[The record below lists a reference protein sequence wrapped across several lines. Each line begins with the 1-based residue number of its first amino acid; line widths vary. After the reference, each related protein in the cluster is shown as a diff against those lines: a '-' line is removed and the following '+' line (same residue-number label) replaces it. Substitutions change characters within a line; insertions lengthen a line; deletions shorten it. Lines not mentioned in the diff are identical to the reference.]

1 MEGINHNQRPAYSSP
16 EERTDSNGIRQARGM
31 KVLEYFAA
39 IAPYINLITAA
50 DIGISVI
57 AGDTYLAYCPAE
69 RLDLGRKPGDKI
81 SPGTVA
87 EKCMKEKKRIIVEV
101 PQKKSIYGVPYLA
114 NGLPIMDDNGSVI
127 GCIVTTE
134 TTDARE
140 YLLSSANNLH
150 SASVHLASLI
160 QDLTAQAEKLASAG
174 RTLDEIASTT
184 LEKVQDT
191 GQIVSYI
198 QDIAKQT
205 KLLGLNAA
213 IEAARTGEAGRG
225 FAVVADEIGKLASF
239 SGESARQINDILK
252 ALKEANSLLAGQS
265 RDMDKAV
272 QQQLAVIEEI
282 ASASQELA
290 AMAEGLQNQAGSLYQ
305 QS

>member
-1 MEGINHNQRPAYSSP
+1 MEGINHYDRLESQDAN
-16 EERTDSNGIRQARGM
+16 EKSNNASTSQVKGM

-39 IAPYINLITAA
+39 VAPYINQITAA

-57 AGDTYLAYCPAE
+57 AGDTYLAYWPAE
-69 RLDLGRKPGDKI
+69 RLDLGRKAGDKI

-87 EKCMKEKKRIIVEV
+87 ERCMKDKKRISIEV
-101 PQKKSIYGVPYLA
+101 PQKKSVYGVPYLA
-114 NGLPIMDDNGSVI
+114 NGLPILDDSGSVI

-134 TTDARE
+134 TTDTRE
-140 YLLSSANNLH
+140 FILTSASNLH

-160 QDLTAQAEKLASAG
+160 QDLTAQAEKLAAAG
-174 RTLDEIASTT
+174 QTLDEIANRT

-191 GQIVSYI
+191 STIVSYI

-239 SGESARQINDILK
+239 SSESARQINDILK
-252 ALKEANSLLAGQS
+252 ALKESNTLLASQNK
-265 RDMDKAV
+265 DVDKAV

-290 AMAEGLQNQAGSLYQ
+290 AMAEGLQNQAGSLYKQ
-305 QS
+305 A